1 MSLDTVSIADA
12 TLASPQR
19 RSAPRRYSAA
29 GQCFNRR
36 RDACFPATMWAQD
49 VRCLNTEF
57 QSQTRRLLPRNL
69 GPLNRRSIPH
79 RVSIADAT
87 LASPQR
93 QPPNSRARSKRV
105 SIADATLASP
115 QHRAWCSMCNL
126 TRSFQSQT
134 RRLLPRNIQNCPR
147 STAYLEFQSQTRR
160 LLPRNLRYGN
170 MTLIPTCFN
179 RRRDACFPATADASL
194 GRKSGTFLVFTR
206 QSVMIALFEAITTV

>member
-126 TRSFQSQT
+126 TR
-134 RRLLPRNIQNCPR
+134 
-147 STAYLEFQSQTRR
+147 EFQSQTRR